1 MKNLL
6 TAIKTQLQTKLT
18 YVRNGDIFVTPAENY
33 LPAHVKFPCVGI
45 KDGAIEREIVEF
57 SGVTEERLRVLL
69 AAFVQIVKEEDS
81 LIGVGATK
89 GLLDMVD
96 DIRTALDDNLLAQAS
111 MLSNFCIEERA
122 SEMFGD
128 EKELIQQKVIVYEY
142 VRHVA

>member
-69 AAFVQIVKEEDS
+69 AVFVRVLKEEDS
-81 LIGVGATK
+81 IIGSAADK
-89 GLLDMVD
+89 GILDMTD
-96 DIRTALDDNLLAQAS
+96 DIRTALDDNLLAQAN
-111 MLSNFCIEERA
+111 MISNFCAEERA
-122 SEMFGD
+122 SEMFSD
-128 EKELIQQKVIVYEY
+128 DKELIQQKVIVYEY
-142 VRHVA
+142 VRHV